1 MGSGLVDS
9 AICIVTEITL
19 LMIRACNPGQCRLI
33 LVRVCT
39 GDPGQCVLNVKVKS
53 WSA

>member
-9 AICIVTEITL
+9 AICVVTERYPYRKLGVDNTGV
-19 LMIRACNPGQCRLI
+19 NPGQCRLI

-39 GDPGQCVLNVKVKS
+39 GDPGQCLLM
-53 WSA
+53 